1 MTPTLRLSDCG
12 DTLSI
17 TEFCLVIGISPRK
30 YYQLKAHGI
39 TLVPTLPYLHRFS
52 KIKVQEFLDSNG
64 LQRLRRAS

>member
-17 TEFCLVIGISPRK
+17 AELCGVLGISQRH

-52 KIKVQEFLDSNG
+52 KATVQAFLDGNG
-64 LQRLRRAS
+64 LQRLRRVS

>member
-17 TEFCLVIGISPRK
+17 GEFCNVIGISQRT
-30 YYQLKAHGI
+30 YYHLKAHHI

-52 KIKVQEFLDSNG
+52 KAAVQAFLDGNG
-64 LQRLRRAS
+64 LARLRKAS